1 MQICNL
7 DDVSYA
13 REDDGGEWKEEALGM
28 WSLYE

>member
-7 DDVSYA
+7 DDVSCA
-13 REDDGGEWKEEALGM
+13 REDDDGEWKEEALGM